1 MQKLVENFKHSTTV
15 TAEMRKRQTLLN
27 VPEHELVQDVVTRW
41 NSTQLMLSRLVEQR
55 RVLRKPEVAPFFT
68 FVTCTLHFSGVIMN
82 ARINFTVYIKFG
94 QNRSEFICN
103 VFSSMSLRHS
113 SCT

>member
-55 RVLRKPEVAPFFT
+55 RVLTDILLDEKFT
-68 FVTCTLHFSGVIMN
+68 
-82 ARINFTVYIKFG
+82 
-94 QNRSEFICN
+94 
-103 VFSSMSLRHS
+103 
-113 SCT
+113 